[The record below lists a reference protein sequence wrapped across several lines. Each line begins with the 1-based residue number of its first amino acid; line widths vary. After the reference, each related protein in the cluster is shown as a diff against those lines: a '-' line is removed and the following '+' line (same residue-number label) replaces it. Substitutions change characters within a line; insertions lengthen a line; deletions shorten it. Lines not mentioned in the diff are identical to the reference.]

1 MDLSIH
7 FIIIIIIII
16 IIKKVGLQSTTSHCL
31 KGRRNFF
38 SIIQKTLLKPIADS
52 LIQKGSRLT
61 HIYGL
66 SKTHKK
72 KRAFHTS
79 LPSGSMI
86 S

>member
-7 FIIIIIIII
+7 FIIIII
-16 IIKKVGLQSTTSHCL
+16 KKVGLL
-31 KGRRNFF
+31 KREKELF

-52 LIQKGSRLT
+52 LIQKGSRLK

>member
-7 FIIIIIIII
+7 FIIIII
-16 IIKKVGLQSTTSHCL
+16 KKVGLL
-31 KGRRNFF
+31 KREKELF

-66 SKTHKK
+66 SKTYKK